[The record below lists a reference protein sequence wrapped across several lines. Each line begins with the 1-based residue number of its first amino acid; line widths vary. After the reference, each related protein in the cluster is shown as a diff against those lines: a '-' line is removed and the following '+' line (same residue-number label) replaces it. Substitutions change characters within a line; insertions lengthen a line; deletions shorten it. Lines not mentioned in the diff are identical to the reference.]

1 MYMMWRKKLRIASFI
16 SSKLTLLTISIA
28 LSLYQE
34 CFGLTVKIGTLAP
47 ADSDWMKIIND
58 IIIDTIKNSDVKF
71 VFYTGGTMGDED
83 EMIRKIRIG
92 QLHGGGFTTVGI
104 KKTAPELGILDL
116 PMILRN
122 YKELDMIMDKFL
134 PEFEKIYEKRGFKL
148 LLLTEQGF
156 SYFFTTRKDVNG
168 LKDLGKTRLW
178 GWKEERVIQNVAKI
192 FGTSPIFVL
201 VPDVLAG
208 LDTGMVETFDVSP
221 MGCIALQ
228 WCKVAKAVIDLP
240 YRFEAGAVIINLKTW
255 ESIPENVRGELERKF
270 KENRKIINQ
279 KIREGNE
286 SALKKIKDMG
296 LKFVKPSQSEID
308 WFENQV
314 KDKIWFSKDSEYPH
328 ELLKKLL
335 DELEKI
341 RKGS

>member
-1 MYMMWRKKLRIASFI
+1 MMRRKKLRIKSFMSVKI
-16 SSKLTLLTISIA
+16 TLLTISIA
-28 LSLYQE
+28 LCLYQE
-34 CFGLTVKIGTLAP
+34 SLGLTIKIGTLAP
-47 ADSDWMKIIND
+47 ADSDWIKIIND
-58 IIIDTIKNSDVKF
+58 IIIDTTKNSEVKF
-71 VFYTGGTMGDED
+71 VLYTGGTMGDED

-104 KKTAPELGILDL
+104 KKTAHELGVLDI
-116 PMILRN
+116 PMLFRN
-122 YKELDMIMDKFL
+122 YDELDIVMNKFL
-134 PEFEKIYEKRGFKL
+134 SEFEKIYEKRGFKL

-156 SYFFTTRKDVNG
+156 SYFFTTRKDING
-168 LKDLGKTRLW
+168 LKDLGKTRFW

-208 LDTGMVETFDVSP
+208 LETGMVETFDVSP

-228 WCKVAKAVIDLP
+228 WCKIAKTVIDLP
-240 YRFEAGAVIINLKTW
+240 YRFEAGALIINLKTW
-255 ESIPENVRGELERKF
+255 ESIPENVRNELERKF
-270 KENRKIINQ
+270 KENRKLISQ
-279 KIREGNE
+279 KIREGNN
-286 SALKKIKDMG
+286 SALKKIRDMG
-296 LKFVKPSQSEID
+296 IKFVKPSQSEID

-314 KDKIWFSKDSEYPH
+314 KDRIWFSKDSEYPH
-328 ELLKKLL
+328 ELLRKLL